1 MSTNLQDNIRR
12 LRHEQDMTQEQLAEK
27 LHVTRQTISKWEK
40 GLSIPD
46 ADMLLRLVDA
56 LNTSIDGLVGVAT
69 PEASTT
75 ASTGNS
81 STEASA
87 ESEALKEYLRLSSE
101 HLRSKNKLIKTIT
114 WILRIAAVLIGG
126 LLHRGGSF
134 HPVQHA
140 HYVTMMTIR
149 KK

>member
-1 MSTNLQDNIRR
+1 MSTNLQDSIRR
-12 LRHEQDMTQEQLAEK
+12 LRHEQNMTQEQLAEK

-56 LNTSIDGLVGVAT
+56 LNTSIDGLVGSAD
-69 PEASTT
+69 STT
-75 ASTGNS
+75 SSAPETENS
-81 STEASA
+81 SAKASE

-101 HLRSKNKLIKTIT
+101 HLRSKNKLIKTVT

-126 LLHRGGSF
+126 FFIAMVLFILFNMLIMSL
-134 HPVQHA
+134 
-140 HYVTMMTIR
+140 
-149 KK
+149 